1 MLIVLL
7 ERTERT
13 MLDATKKT
21 NEIELAMLDQDVI
34 DLHNIARRIEKGV
47 GYGQLSDDLRR
58 VADRLHSVLKRY

>member
-1 MLIVLL
+1 M
-7 ERTERT
+7 

-21 NEIELAMLDQDVI
+21 SELELTMLDQDVI

-47 GYGQLSDDLRR
+47 GYGQLSDDLRH